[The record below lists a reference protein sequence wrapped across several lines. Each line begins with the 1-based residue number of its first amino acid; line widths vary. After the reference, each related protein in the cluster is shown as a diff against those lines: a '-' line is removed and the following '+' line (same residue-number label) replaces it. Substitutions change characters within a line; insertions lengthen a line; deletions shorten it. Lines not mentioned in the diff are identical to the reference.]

1 MKALLR
7 KDLYVVDKQ
16 LRLLIVLALVLSVVP
31 VANAVG
37 STYAIMISY
46 MMPVSVVAYD
56 EKCRWDK
63 YAAMLPYTPRQI
75 ILSKYLLSYLLVVY
89 SVLVLLLGLLV
100 EALAEKEPV
109 DPEDLAMV
117 AGIGVACVLLNA
129 LCFPTMYRFGADKG
143 RFFVM
148 AALVVV
154 LGGFLFLIVSPAGNA
169 FLELV
174 KDLPL
179 LMLAAAAVVLLAALS
194 VLSFRLSV
202 RFYLRRRN
210 GVYG

>member
-1 MKALLR
+1 
-7 KDLYVVDKQ
+7 
-16 LRLLIVLALVLSVVP
+16 
-31 VANAVG
+31 
-37 STYAIMISY
+37 
-46 MMPVSVVAYD
+46 
-56 EKCRWDK
+56 
-63 YAAMLPYTPRQI
+63 
-75 ILSKYLLSYLLVVY
+75 
-89 SVLVLLLGLLV
+89 
-100 EALAEKEPV
+100 
-109 DPEDLAMV
+109 
-117 AGIGVACVLLNA
+117 
-129 LCFPTMYRFGADKG
+129 MYRFGADKG

>member
-1 MKALLR
+1 
-7 KDLYVVDKQ
+7 
-16 LRLLIVLALVLSVVP
+16 
-31 VANAVG
+31 
-37 STYAIMISY
+37 
-46 MMPVSVVAYD
+46 
-56 EKCRWDK
+56 
-63 YAAMLPYTPRQI
+63 
-75 ILSKYLLSYLLVVY
+75 
-89 SVLVLLLGLLV
+89 
-100 EALAEKEPV
+100 
-109 DPEDLAMV
+109 MV
-117 AGIGVACVLLNA
+117 AVIGVACVLLNA

-154 LGGFLFLIVSPAGNA
+154 LGGFLFLIMSPAGNT

>member
-109 DPEDLAMV
+109 DPEDLVMV

>member
-1 MKALLR
+1 MKAVLR

-109 DPEDLAMV
+109 DPEDLVMV